1 MQAATLSI
9 ISFGSVYWSD
19 IQDAHIYI
27 KINRKF
33 DVDDM
38 PPPAMGRERQ
48 GKQSSG
54 LLQRAACGSR
64 FRAGV
69 TGIKPTIYI
78 KMR

>member
-1 MQAATLSI
+1 MQAVTLSTT
-9 ISFGSVYWSD
+9 SFGSVYWSD
-19 IQDAHIYI
+19 IQDAYIY

-69 TGIKPTIYI
+69 TGIKPAGYFAV
-78 KMR
+78 R